1 MQHDLLPKAALG
13 QKARDE
19 EKEKKRER
27 ECGKKRV
34 DGVDVTAKRKNDAVE
49 HRRDAE
55 SAQDARGRQE
65 RLSYDQKDAHEKD
78 GDLVETH
85 ESLHILTAEEDAR
98 RNESEQDA
106 ESRAARLDLH
116 ENGKEDHGD
125 EKHLQKRQTDE
136 FHTNTSFPTNLIVLF
151 LIVFHKEKQ
160 KPAEDR

>member
-1 MQHDLLPKAALG
+1 MQHDPLPKAALG

-19 EKEKKRER
+19 CEEKKRER

-34 DGVDVTAKRKNDAVE
+34 DGIDVAAKRENDTVE

-55 SAQDARGRQE
+55 SAQDARSRQE
-65 RLSYDQKDAHEKD
+65 HLGYDQKDAHEKD

-116 ENGKEDHGD
+116 EHRKKDHGD
-125 EKHLQKRQTDE
+125 EEHLQGGSPADK
-136 FHTNTSFPTNLIVLF
+136 FHTITSFLTNLLPIS
-151 LIVFHKEKQ
+151 I
-160 KPAEDR
+160 P